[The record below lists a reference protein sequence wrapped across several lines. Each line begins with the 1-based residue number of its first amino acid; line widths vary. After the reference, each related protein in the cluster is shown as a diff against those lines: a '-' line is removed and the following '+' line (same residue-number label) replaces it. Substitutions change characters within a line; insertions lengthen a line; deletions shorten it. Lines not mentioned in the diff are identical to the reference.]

1 MRLNFINIWGNYISR
16 LIPGE
21 LFYPM
26 PTGKVSENIYA
37 ICDRGDTN
45 FFIYTDGQDTIC
57 FDVGYINNN
66 YVKNDFQAIGIKPEA
81 ISHVFLTHTDM
92 DHAGAIDT
100 DSSSDW
106 LNSNVAI
113 YMSNE
118 EENLIKKR
126 KRRRFFFFTP
136 IKISKQYNFI
146 DDEDIVNVGN
156 IKVKAIHTPGHTLGH
171 LSYLINDKY
180 LFAGDL
186 LLLKKGKVE
195 EFYKV
200 WNIDHDLDKESIKKI
215 AKLKNIEIMCTCH
228 SKCSF
233 DFKNAMKAWNE

>member
-21 LFYPM
+21 LFYPL
-26 PTGKVSENIYA
+26 PTGKVSENIYT
-37 ICDRGDTN
+37 ICDRGDAN
-45 FFIYTDGQDTIC
+45 FFIYTDGKDTIC

-66 YVKNDFQAIGIKPEA
+66 YVKKDFKQIGINPKS

-92 DHAGAIDT
+92 DHAGAIDS
-100 DSSSDW
+100 DSSSNW
-106 LNSNVAI
+106 LNNDLII
-113 YMSNE
+113 YMSKE

-126 KRRRFFFFTP
+126 KRRRFFFNTP
-136 IKISKQYNFI
+136 IRISKQYNFI
-146 DDEDIVNVGN
+146 EDGGIVNVGN
-156 IKVKAIHTPGHTLGH
+156 IKIKAIHTPGHTLGH
-171 LSYLINDKY
+171 MSYLINNKY

-186 LLLKKGKVE
+186 LLLKNGKAE

-215 AKLKNIEIMCTCH
+215 AKLENIEILCTCH

-233 DFKNAMKAWNE
+233 DFKRAMEEWNK